1 MYVQSELIADHP
13 RQFGGDK
20 TQYDPWHYLD
30 LLEHKP
36 GALRH
41 SAPFKEWTLPPALS
55 RLQQQLMGRKGGDRD
70 MVRLLLAARQDGL
83 DLLEQACRQVLQ
95 LGGSSVELVLNQL
108 QRLRRPVEV
117 PVVHAQVM
125 TLTQPPEQWLRRM
138 IEAEES
144 ERQCRSIRYQMG
156 IAKFPLAR
164 DLDSFDTRD
173 SPVSPEQLRALDQDE
188 FLAQKRNLLLIG
200 ETGTGKT
207 HLAIALGRNA
217 VRRGKRVRFYGVVDL
232 VNQLEQEKAAGK
244 AGQLANRLVNV
255 DAVILDELGYLPFA
269 ESGGS
274 LLFHLIS
281 KLYERTSLILTT
293 NLTFSEW
300 GKVFTDE
307 KMTTAMLDRI
317 THHCEIIE
325 TGNDSYRFKQRMKSA
340 S

>member
-1 MYVQSELIADHP
+1 
-13 RQFGGDK
+13 
-20 TQYDPWHYLD
+20 
-30 LLEHKP
+30 
-36 GALRH
+36 
-41 SAPFKEWTLPPALS
+41 
-55 RLQQQLMGRKGGDRD
+55 
-70 MVRLLLAARQDGL
+70 
-83 DLLEQACRQVLQ
+83 
-95 LGGSSVELVLNQL
+95 
-108 QRLRRPVEV
+108 
-117 PVVHAQVM
+117 
-125 TLTQPPEQWLRRM
+125 
-138 IEAEES
+138 
-144 ERQCRSIRYQMG
+144 MG

-164 DLDSFDTRD
+164 DLDSFETADT
-173 SPVSPEQLRALDQDE
+173 PVSHVQLSALDRDD
-188 FLAQKRNLLLIG
+188 FLEQKRNLLLIG
-200 ETGTGKT
+200 GTGTGKT

-255 DAVILDELGYLPFA
+255 DAVVLDELGYLPFA
-269 ESGGS
+269 ESGGA

-293 NLTFSEW
+293 NLAFSEW

>member
-1 MYVQSELIADHP
+1 
-13 RQFGGDK
+13 
-20 TQYDPWHYLD
+20 
-30 LLEHKP
+30 
-36 GALRH
+36 
-41 SAPFKEWTLPPALS
+41 
-55 RLQQQLMGRKGGDRD
+55 
-70 MVRLLLAARQDGL
+70 MVRPVGVSSDRHLLVERRHLAFLHMALGQHRLIERVPLPLPLAAT
-83 DLLEQACRQVLQ
+83 
-95 LGGSSVELVLNQL
+95 
-108 QRLRRPVEV
+108 QR
-117 PVVHAQVM
+117 
-125 TLTQPPEQWLRRM
+125 TQQWLDG
-138 IEAEES
+138 AAHLS
-144 ERQCRSIRYQMG
+144 AG
-156 IAKFPLAR
+156 
-164 DLDSFDTRD
+164 D
-173 SPVSPEQLRALDQDE
+173 
-188 FLAQKRNLLLIG
+188 FLEQKRNLLLIG
-200 ETGTGKT
+200 GTGTSKT

-269 ESGGS
+269 ESGGA

>member
-1 MYVQSELIADHP
+1 MSADEIY
-13 RQFGGDK
+13 Q
-20 TQYDPWHYLD
+20 
-30 LLEHKP
+30 
-36 GALRH
+36 
-41 SAPFKEWTLPPALS
+41 
-55 RLQQQLMGRKGGDRD
+55 RLQGLKLFGMAALCDE
-70 MVRLLLAARQDGL
+70 LLAHR
-83 DLLEQACRQVLQ
+83 E
-95 LGGSSVELVLNQL
+95 
-108 QRLRRPVEV
+108 RPL
-117 PVVHAQVM
+117 P
-125 TLTQPPEQWLRRM
+125 PPEQWLKRM

-156 IAKFPLAR
+156 IAKFLLAR
-164 DLDSFDTRD
+164 DLDSFETADT
-173 SPVSPEQLRALDQDE
+173 PVSPVHLSALDRDD
-188 FLAQKRNLLLIG
+188 FLEQKRNLLLIG
-200 ETGTGKT
+200 GTGTGKT

-269 ESGGS
+269 ESGGA

-293 NLTFSEW
+293 NLAFSEW
-300 GKVFTDE
+300 SKVFTDE

>member
-1 MYVQSELIADHP
+1 MSADEIY
-13 RQFGGDK
+13 Q
-20 TQYDPWHYLD
+20 
-30 LLEHKP
+30 
-36 GALRH
+36 
-41 SAPFKEWTLPPALS
+41 
-55 RLQQQLMGRKGGDRD
+55 RLQGLKLFGMAALCDE
-70 MVRLLLAARQDGL
+70 LLGHR
-83 DLLEQACRQVLQ
+83 E
-95 LGGSSVELVLNQL
+95 
-108 QRLRRPVEV
+108 RPL
-117 PVVHAQVM
+117 P
-125 TLTQPPEQWLRRM
+125 PPEQWLRRM

-164 DLDSFDTRD
+164 DLDSFDTSG
-173 SPVSPEQLRALDQDE
+173 SPINPEQLRALDRDD
-188 FLAQKRNLLLIG
+188 FLTQKRNLLLIG
-200 ETGTGKT
+200 GTGTGKT

-269 ESGGS
+269 ESGGA

-325 TGNDSYRFKQRMKSA
+325 TGNDSYRFKQRMKSV